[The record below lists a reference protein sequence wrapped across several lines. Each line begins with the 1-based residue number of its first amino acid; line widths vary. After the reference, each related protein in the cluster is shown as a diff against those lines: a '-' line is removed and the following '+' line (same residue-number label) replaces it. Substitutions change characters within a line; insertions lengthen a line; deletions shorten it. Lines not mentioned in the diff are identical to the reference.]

1 MLSLIIEKGGQH
13 CIFHLSALPIKE
25 MRKNNNTVCFI
36 LVLMML
42 LWLPLA
48 AFADAASVEPEEIV
62 DAVAESEAA
71 AAEQAARE
79 AAEAA
84 KVNDVVDMDSASS
97 DPSSGEVVPN
107 TPDSSADQSA
117 SHFGPMLALAVAF
130 ILIVCGLLIVIAS
143 NRKIKAGKKQ
153 KTGR

>member
-1 MLSLIIEKGGQH
+1 
-13 CIFHLSALPIKE
+13 
-25 MRKNNNTVCFI
+25 MRKSHNTVCFI

-130 ILIVCGLLIVIAS
+130 ILIVCGLLIVIPS

>member
-1 MLSLIIEKGGQH
+1 
-13 CIFHLSALPIKE
+13 
-25 MRKNNNTVCFI
+25 
-36 LVLMML
+36 MML

-62 DAVAESEAA
+62 DAVAETEAA
-71 AAEQAARE
+71 EAEKAARE

-84 KVNDVVDMDSASS
+84 KVNDVVDMDAASS
-97 DPSSGEVVPN
+97 DSSTGETKPIGL
-107 TPDSSADQSA
+107 DSSADPSA

-130 ILIVCGLLIVIAS
+130 ILIAFGLLIVIAS

-153 KTGR
+153 KPGR

>member
-1 MLSLIIEKGGQH
+1 
-13 CIFHLSALPIKE
+13 

>member
-1 MLSLIIEKGGQH
+1 
-13 CIFHLSALPIKE
+13 
-25 MRKNNNTVCFI
+25 
-36 LVLMML
+36 MML
-42 LWLPLA
+42 LWLPLS

-153 KTGR
+153 RPGR

>member
-1 MLSLIIEKGGQH
+1 
-13 CIFHLSALPIKE
+13 
-25 MRKNNNTVCFI
+25 
-36 LVLMML
+36 MML
-42 LWLPLA
+42 LWLPLS

-71 AAEQAARE
+71 AAEEAARK

-84 KVNDVVDMDSASS
+84 KVNDVVDMDAASS
-97 DPSSGEVVPN
+97 DPSSGETTPN
-107 TPDSSADQSA
+107 APDFSADQSS

-153 KTGR
+153 KPGR